1 MFKEDEMLLIRE
13 SLMQKVNEDFKK
25 IRKHS
30 EESMKI
36 LLIVKKIDLF
46 MGIKIN

>member
-13 SLMQKVNEDFKK
+13 YLMQTVNEDFKRN
-25 IRKHS
+25 RKYS